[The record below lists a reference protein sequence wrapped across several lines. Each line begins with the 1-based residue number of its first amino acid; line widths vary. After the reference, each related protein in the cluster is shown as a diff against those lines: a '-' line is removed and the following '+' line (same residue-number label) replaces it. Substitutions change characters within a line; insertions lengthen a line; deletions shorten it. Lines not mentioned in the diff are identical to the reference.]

1 MSEKVPVGP
10 PVRSETP
17 PVLPP
22 LMSERPPVGPPVRL
36 LSDPGP
42 AVSRLLASLATGP
55 SGVATPPEQP
65 QEFQVRRCCPLPQ
78 DPQVLPHR
86 LAVREREISESAAPV
101 VCPYN
106 RSMLQ
111 VGQRRLQD
119 SFIGPKETCCYTF
132 GPSNW
137 AAQVHI

>member
-10 PVRSETP
+10 PVKSETP

-22 LMSERPPVGPPVRL
+22 LISERPPVGPPVRL

-65 QEFQVRRCCPLPQ
+65 QEFRVRRYCPLRPG
-78 DPQVLPHR
+78 PQVLPLR
-86 LAVREREISESAAPV
+86 LAVRHRDLL
-101 VCPYN
+101 N
-106 RSMLQ
+106 RLL
-111 VGQRRLQD
+111 GKRRRFELTAW
-119 SFIGPKETCCYTF
+119 KTETF
-132 GPSNW
+132 
-137 AAQVHI
+137 